1 MYALR
6 ALTIEG
12 VRAVERAEG
21 RGSLEPGKY
30 ADFMAFDR
38 RNLYEVLAD
47 DIGDTKV
54 VRTVFEGCT
63 VHALAI

>member
-6 ALTIEG
+6 APTNEG

-21 RGSLEPGKY
+21 PGSLEPGKY
-30 ADFMAFDR
+30 ADFMVFDR

-47 DIGDTKV
+47 GIGDTKA